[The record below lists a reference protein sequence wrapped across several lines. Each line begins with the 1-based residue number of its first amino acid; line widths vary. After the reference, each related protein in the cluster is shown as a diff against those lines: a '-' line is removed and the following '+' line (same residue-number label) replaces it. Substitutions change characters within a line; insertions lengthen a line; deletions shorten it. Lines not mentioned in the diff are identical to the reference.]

1 MSNYNTTTLFTQ
13 LTVDPID
20 PVNNTTTINSMIKSE
35 EDVLNGTTLLSSSNI
50 KSEDLSLNMELP
62 TLSSTNNSNELD
74 AAVVDAFFSSSTD
87 STPMFEYDTIGQ
99 SNSSSSDPK
108 EWTSLFDDDI
118 PIVTEED
125 VMLNDKAIESTETN
139 VSSLNSFELE
149 SMTTFL
155 PTPIIEDEELKPI
168 SKKIN
173 SNNRISK
180 KKSDDKIDHLGVV
193 AYNRKT
199 RTAPLTPVITKSDDP
214 VALKRAR
221 NTEAARRS
229 RARKLQRM
237 NQLEEKVESLLSRN
251 NELENEVTR
260 LKNLLNLQS

>member
-20 PVNNTTTINSMIKSE
+20 PVNNSTTTEINPMIKSE
-35 EDVLNGTTLLSSSNI
+35 DVMNGTTLLSSNI

-62 TLSSTNNSNELD
+62 VLSSIDNSDELD
-74 AAVVDAFFSSSTD
+74 SAVVDAFFSSSTD
-87 STPMFEYDTIGQ
+87 STPMFEYDTIEQ
-99 SNSSSSDPK
+99 SNGSSDPK

-139 VSSLNSFELE
+139 VSALNTFELGT
-149 SMTTFL
+149 MTSFL

-168 SKKIN
+168 VKKANASNRVSKM
-173 SNNRISK
+173 
-180 KKSDDKIDHLGVV
+180 KSDEKIDHLGVV

-214 VALKRAR
+214 VAMKRAR

-237 NQLEEKVESLLSRN
+237 NQLEDRVEALLSRN

>member
-20 PVNNTTTINSMIKSE
+20 PVNNSTTTINPMIKSE
-35 EDVLNGTTLLSSSNI
+35 DVMNGTLMPSNT

-62 TLSSTNNSNELD
+62 LLSSTNNSNELD
-74 AAVVDAFFSSSTD
+74 SAVVDAFFSSSTD
-87 STPMFEYDTIGQ
+87 STPMFEYDTIEQ
-99 SNSSSSDPK
+99 SNGSSDPK

-125 VMLNDKAIESTETN
+125 VMLNDKAIESTESN
-139 VSSLNSFELE
+139 VSALNTFELGTLT
-149 SMTTFL
+149 SFL
-155 PTPIIEDEELKPI
+155 PTPIIEDEELKPVVKKVNA
-168 SKKIN
+168 SK
-173 SNNRISK
+173 RVSK
-180 KKSDDKIDHLGVV
+180 MKSDEKIDHLGVV

-199 RTAPLTPVITKSDDP
+199 RTAPLTPVITTSDDP
-214 VALKRAR
+214 VAMKRAR

-237 NQLEEKVESLLSRN
+237 NQLEDRVEALLSRN
-251 NELENEVTR
+251 NELENEVAR
-260 LKNLLNLQS
+260 LKSLLNLQS